1 MPDDRARV
9 LVVDDEQMQLHLV
22 ERLLRGDGFDVM
34 TCSSPIGVSN
44 VVRSYAPHIVL
55 LDVNIPALSGDR
67 LLGIA
72 RKAAPASTLFILYSA
87 SDDAHLRKLAKEVE
101 ADGWISKSVTG
112 GELSTRLRQLL
123 RSNGGAPGSGAPRS
137 LFFWPRRPSQ
147 GRVCRTDFRSSF
159 RIRDLPFSN
168 APTPS
173 CSLPRGPHPPRSL
186 RGR

>member
-1 MPDDRARV
+1 MPDDRTRV
-9 LVVDDEQMQLHLV
+9 LVVDDEQIQLQLV

-72 RKAAPASTLFILYSA
+72 RKAAPPGTLFILYSA
-87 SDDAHLRKLAKEVE
+87 SDDSHLRKLAREVE

-112 GELSTRLRQLL
+112 SDLSNRIRQLL
-123 RSNGGAPGSGAPRS
+123 RN
-137 LFFWPRRPSQ
+137 
-147 GRVCRTDFRSSF
+147 
-159 RIRDLPFSN
+159 
-168 APTPS
+168 
-173 CSLPRGPHPPRSL
+173 PPRA
-186 RGR
+186 